1 MKKILGVGKTVKGK
15 IKHFLIG
22 SLICVCIV
30 CIAVFAALAVYLNRQ
45 NEQAVTQL
53 GNIYMSNINERIS
66 KHFDAISEQCLI
78 PMTTFAENIPPMCE
92 NSKEEYLKWMTY
104 YGHSRD
110 YESVSWCDADGN
122 IETIYGDSLQNSN
135 PSVFLNVIKN
145 GESRVAVGRNGKGEQ
160 VVLMCA
166 PVRLKIK
173 GMEDCIAMIGE
184 LPISYL
190 SDILSLEDN
199 DSLVYSLVIRKDL
212 SATPLR

>member
-1 MKKILGVGKTVKGK
+1 MKDK

-22 SLICVCIV
+22 SLIGVCIV
-30 CIAVFAALAVYLNRQ
+30 CILAFAALSFYLNRQ

-53 GNIYMSNINERIS
+53 GNIYMFNINERIS
-66 KHFDAISEQCLI
+66 KHFDAISDQCLT

-92 NSKEEYLKWMTY
+92 SNKEEYFKWMTY

-110 YESVSWCDADGN
+110 YASVSWCDDEGN
-122 IETIYGDSLQNSN
+122 IETIYGEPLQYSG
-135 PSVFLNVIKN
+135 PPVFISDLKN
-145 GESRVAVGRNGKGEQ
+145 GKSRVAVGYNSKNEQ

-166 PVRLKIK
+166 PVRLSIP

-190 SDILSLEDN
+190 SEILSLEDEK
-199 DSLVYSLVIRKDL
+199 SLV
-212 SATPLR
+212 